1 MALGVSFSCMHR
13 GRPSKLAQSLQVFY
27 PGVCSP
33 VISGGFPIT
42 GILLYCICFFQR
54 LFLHTLPR
62 CFLFQFNQSIS
73 HFIVFH
79 KILLQKL
86 SISSILR
93 DSLITIY
100 PEFPMRFLCDFCIS
114 FALVEELLSL
124 IVPFHS
130 LIHFLCISFSVI
142 LGICCMCFLVGALLR
157 FSLVSR
163 SSFH

>member
-42 GILLYCICFFQR
+42 GILLYCICFFKDYFCS
-54 LFLHTLPR
+54 LFLDVFFCNLM
-62 CFLFQFNQSIS
+62 SIS

-130 LIHFLCISFSVI
+130 LIHI
-142 LGICCMCFLVGALLR
+142 L
-157 FSLVSR
+157 
-163 SSFH
+163 

>member
-100 PEFPMRFLCDFCIS
+100 PEFPMRFLCDFCIN
-114 FALVEELLSL
+114 FARGRTFITYRTFSL
-124 IVPFHS
+124 TDPYFV
-130 LIHFLCISFSVI
+130 SVSVFQS
-142 LGICCMCFLVGALLR
+142 FLV
-157 FSLVSR
+157 FVVCVSWLVL
-163 SSFH
+163 FFVFL